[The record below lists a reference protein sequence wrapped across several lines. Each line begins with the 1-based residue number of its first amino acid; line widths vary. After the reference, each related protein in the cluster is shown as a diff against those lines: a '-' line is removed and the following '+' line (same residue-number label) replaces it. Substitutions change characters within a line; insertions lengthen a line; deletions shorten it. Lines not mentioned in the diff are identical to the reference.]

1 MHYGIIENVKAII
14 TITELCNTMTIFPH
28 YFINRNNQPCIMP
41 SKDDRTSI
49 QNVYRGSCSECV
61 SRMQHCLGHACKL
74 EHAEKDL
81 ARYLE
86 KIKSLKISRC
96 QMSRTHPFQFVLY
109 HHNIRKRE
117 RERERERK
125 AEREKKKGRDLYF
138 LRFFHKF
145 VKSPFIVLKFS
156 RL

>member
-28 YFINRNNQPCIMP
+28 YFINRNNQPCIIP

-61 SRMQHCLGHACKL
+61 SRIQHCLGHACKL
-74 EHAEKDL
+74 EYAEKDL
-81 ARYLE
+81 AHYSE
-86 KIKSLKISRC
+86 KIKSLKISI
-96 QMSRTHPFQFVLY
+96 FQFVLY
-109 HHNIRKRE
+109 HHNIRE

-125 AEREKKKGRDLYF
+125 RGTRI
-138 LRFFHKF
+138 FFAF
-145 VKSPFIVLKFS
+145 FTSL
-156 RL
+156 